1 MDSHLIANNP
11 TSGHPP
17 HYKRSY
23 PSHLTSE
30 LNIIRSTGENQCNL
44 AKNLR
49 SAHHP
54 SLMINLTTPKILKIL
69 YPPMYS
75 IPHVLY
81 PRVQAKTPEI
91 CKIPGVLWPALY
103 GTSFP

>member
-30 LNIIRSTGENQCNL
+30 LNVIRSTGEHRCNL

-54 SLMINLTTPKILKIL
+54 SLMINLTTPKLKKLHQTHNVDQNFQYPPSPKRKMKNTKKIL
-69 YPPMYS
+69 TNE
-75 IPHVLY
+75 
-81 PRVQAKTPEI
+81 KTPN
-91 CKIPGVLWPALY
+91 
-103 GTSFP
+103 